1 METVGSL
8 RISLDRHASKSS
20 HNQFAD
26 VLVDLSKCIIKAHTN
41 LMDANVDDDEN
52 ENRKE
57 VKNTDRCNNI

>member
-8 RISLDRHASKSS
+8 CIYLDRQASKNS

-26 VLVDLSKCIIKAHTN
+26 VLLDMFKCIIKAHTN

-52 ENRKE
+52 EYRKE
-57 VKNTDRCNNI
+57 V

>member
-26 VLVDLSKCIIKAHTN
+26 VLVDVSKCIIKAHTN

-52 ENRKE
+52 ENR
-57 VKNTDRCNNI
+57 